1 MNTEEEAK
9 AYEMALEAAR
19 KELGVDR
26 EECEVVQQVLCNI
39 FPELA
44 ESENEMIRKWILEK
58 VQGYASSGI
67 PCSDEIKMADKA
79 IDYLE
84 KQKEKEKY
92 DRMQPVYDNL
102 DSFESALAKAW
113 KAYNDSGSRTVDGCE
128 DDYVECAHA
137 KGFREGYLFGL
148 EKQKEQKWSPSE
160 GEMGVLYKLCYL
172 SNQITDEDDTELT
185 RLYQDLKREY
195 FNGHS
200 FENMFP
206 SEKQKEHQSCPDAP
220 KEKSV
225 GGNFYS
231 SDKDK
236 NLDEIAQDYVD
247 GVKEYNPEP
256 TWDLM
261 QTAVCYGYHLSEEQ
275 FEKNRLAN
283 CDAVSKEECDRE
295 TDFAMEIIEKEHRHP
310 TFNDAINY
318 GMRLQKQKEQKHP
331 NGCFTCD
338 EYKKGYEE
346 GRRNGFTAG
355 YNKAMKEVEQ
365 KEQKPLTT
373 EETELN
379 SIAFLEQVGYTC
391 IPPRKEQKPA
401 QTAEEKEYVR
411 TLKGLISDFI
421 RDCGGCTIDTEYYQ
435 KICNWLDG
443 RHIEQKQVEKQ
454 DYSGLNDLERAI
466 LRGFLLAGVENVP
479 VTIIKETAK
488 ECLAQ
493 MNPAEWSE
501 DIIRKAVKEVGL
513 TQHQIDWFKA
523 NVFPPKQELSDED
536 DWKRKELIQYLE
548 EKGDYRTVWMTW
560 LKSLRPS
567 WKPSEEQ
574 KEALEYVI
582 RDYRED
588 CCNATANY
596 LQEVLDHLKNM

>member
-1 MNTEEEAK
+1 MAAEEKAK
-9 AYEMALEAAR
+9 AYDEALERA
-19 KELGVDR
+19 KECITDKKF
-26 EECEVVQQVLCNI
+26 CETEDTIRSVIEYI
-39 FPELA
+39 FPKLA

-79 IDYLE
+79 IDY
-84 KQKEKEKY
+84 
-92 DRMQPVYDNL
+92 
-102 DSFESALAKAW
+102 
-113 KAYNDSGSRTVDGCE
+113 
-128 DDYVECAHA
+128 
-137 KGFREGYLFGL
+137 L

-200 FENMFP
+200 FENMFH
-206 SEKQKEHQSCPDAP
+206 SEKQKEPLPIPDKLSGLKSLMLQYLQSAA
-220 KEKSV
+220 
-225 GGNFYS
+225 NR
-231 SDKDK
+231 KD
-236 NLDEIAQDYVD
+236 DTEIERDTDLWGRKILDYV
-247 GVKEYNPEP
+247 
-256 TWDLM
+256 W
-261 QTAVCYGYHLSEEQ
+261 
-275 FEKNRLAN
+275 
-283 CDAVSKEECDRE
+283 
-295 TDFAMEIIEKEHRHP
+295 
-310 TFNDAINY
+310 
-318 GMRLQKQKEQKHP
+318 KHS
-331 NGCFTCD
+331 D
-338 EYKKGYEE
+338 
-346 GRRNGFTAG
+346 
-355 YNKAMKEVEQ
+355 EQ

-379 SIAFLEQVGYTC
+379 SIAFLEQMGYTC
-391 IPPRKEQKPA
+391 IPPVKEQKPA

-466 LRGFLLAGVENVP
+466 LRGFLSAGVENVT

-493 MNPAEWSE
+493 MKPEEWSE
-501 DIIRKAVKEVGL
+501 EDEEMIGCIIDDIREAKRTSDKEY
-513 TQHQIDWFKA
+513 F
-523 NVFPPKQELSDED
+523 
-536 DWKRKELIQYLE
+536 KELCDKE
-548 EKGDYRTVWMTW
+548 MDW

-574 KEALEYVI
+574 MKALE
-582 RDYRED
+582 RTTRLANFGLEED
-588 CCNATANY
+588 RRKALVSLY
-596 LQEVLDHLKNM
+596 EQLKRLGVKDNPEYYQHFDPDC